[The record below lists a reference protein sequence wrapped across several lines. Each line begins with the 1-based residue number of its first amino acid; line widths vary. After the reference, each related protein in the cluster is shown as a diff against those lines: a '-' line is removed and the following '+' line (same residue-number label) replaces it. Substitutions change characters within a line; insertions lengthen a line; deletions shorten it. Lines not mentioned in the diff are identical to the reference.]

1 MTDKDLGAQLSAKD
15 RQFSGLQRSD
25 TPRTNGGV
33 EPSINNGS
41 SLHGAAQ
48 REIPL
53 FTLKAKTLEHVKTP
67 KGEVVDVTGEV
78 EVKVDPDE
86 YAEIAHKPLVN
97 GEIPLNMLSR
107 SLLFGRTRHRPQ
119 E

>member
-1 MTDKDLGAQLSAKD
+1 
-15 RQFSGLQRSD
+15 
-25 TPRTNGGV
+25 
-33 EPSINNGS
+33 
-41 SLHGAAQ
+41 
-48 REIPL
+48 
-53 FTLKAKTLEHVKTP
+53 
-67 KGEVVDVTGEV
+67 VVDVTGEV